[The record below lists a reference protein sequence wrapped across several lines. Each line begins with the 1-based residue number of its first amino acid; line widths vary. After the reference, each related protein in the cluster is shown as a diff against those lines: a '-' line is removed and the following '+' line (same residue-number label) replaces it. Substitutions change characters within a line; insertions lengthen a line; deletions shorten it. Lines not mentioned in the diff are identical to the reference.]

1 MEDQTETTEA
11 QAVAA
16 ISLNDLQIMVNIIDL
31 CTKRGAF
38 QGDELLPVGQI
49 REKLVTFV
57 KANAPAQAE
66 AADEAAE

>member
-57 KANAPAQAE
+57 KANAPAEAE

>member
-1 MEDQTETTEA
+1 MEDNTNTTEA

-57 KANAPAQAE
+57 KANAPAEAE